1 MNPSAIARI
10 PVMLTDLRLPTMK
23 QAWQS
28 LATKSNQESWSAERF
43 LDALLEQ
50 EILGREVRRLERRR
64 QESNLPP
71 DKRLGSYDFTVV
83 PTLSKAHVQA
93 LAEADGWIQ
102 EGANLLLFGPPGVGK
117 SHLVAAVGHAL
128 VERGYRVY
136 FTRTSELVQQLQ
148 SARKELRLP
157 AALAKL
163 DRFDLLILDDFS
175 YVVPDRK
182 RGLFEK
188 SAFKIPI

>member
-71 DKRLGSYDFTVV
+71 DKR
-83 PTLSKAHVQA
+83 
-93 LAEADGWIQ
+93 
-102 EGANLLLFGPPGVGK
+102 
-117 SHLVAAVGHAL
+117 
-128 VERGYRVY
+128 
-136 FTRTSELVQQLQ
+136 
-148 SARKELRLP
+148 
-157 AALAKL
+157 
-163 DRFDLLILDDFS
+163 
-175 YVVPDRK
+175 
-182 RGLFEK
+182 
-188 SAFKIPI
+188 